1 MSSGALLLK
10 QLQARQRQQTARARV
25 DPQRSYCD
33 TSRYKATDE
42 ATINDTTGH
51 QSAGSSSTVDQG
63 KEVLDSLPADGGI
76 DNGNKAVTIEVCLG
90 PDCSGSGGG
99 AALLEIES
107 LVMGRGE
114 KAGNSSKCNIRVVGG
129 GCRDHCT
136 MGPNGHIQSNSIAAE
151 DSHFTRVNS
160 PEECRHVVRVAT
172 DASSKGTRDD
182 NSGEDDNTNNIAKIL
197 QKREDGRRWRMLREK
212 AAKERRLRVRERA
225 TQRLEVTDT
234 LS

>member
-90 PDCSGSGGG
+90 PDCSGGGGG

-107 LVMGRGE
+107 LVMDGGE
-114 KAGNSSKCNIRVVGG
+114 ETDTGSKCNIRVVGG
-129 GCRDHCT
+129 GCRDYCT
-136 MGPNGHIQSNSIAAE
+136 MGPNVHLQSNFIAAE
-151 DSHFTRVNS
+151 DSHFTRVNC
-160 PEECRHVVRVAT
+160 PAECRRVVRVAT
-172 DASSKGTRDD
+172 GTSSNGTC
-182 NSGEDDNTNNIAKIL
+182 DDNTGKDGNANDIAKIL
-197 QKREDGRRWRMLREK
+197 QLREDGQRWRVLREQ
-212 AAKERRLRVRERA
+212 AAKDRRLRVRERDKKS
-225 TQRLEVTDT
+225 EG
-234 LS
+234 